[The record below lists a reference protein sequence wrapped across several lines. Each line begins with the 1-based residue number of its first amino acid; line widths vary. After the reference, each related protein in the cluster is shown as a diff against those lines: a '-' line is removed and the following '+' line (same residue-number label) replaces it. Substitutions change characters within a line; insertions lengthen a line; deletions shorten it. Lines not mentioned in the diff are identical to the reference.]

1 MKWLSNSLARN
12 LILGVVF
19 ILIVCSLAVLAY
31 MHNGWSFGDA
41 LYMTVLTIYTVG
53 YGEVH
58 PVNTFELRAITI
70 ALMVLGCTGMIYLTA
85 ALVQFITLSQIQ
97 QLLGLTRMNKQI
109 DDLHDH
115 VVICGFGRTGSML
128 ARELKAGKAQFVI
141 IEPDHDRYVEA
152 KELGYLVIHG
162 DAAEEAV
169 LKQAG
174 IERARALA
182 TVVASDPANVFVTL
196 SARALNSE
204 VQIIARG
211 EEPSTEKKLFQA
223 GASAVVLP
231 AHVGA
236 EQIASMILFPSIS
249 SVIQSAERR
258 RQMELDLTH
267 ARARDRDCRR
277 GRRQRVRGID
287 GGGDRAQG
295 RAQLLHY
302 RGGAGGQ
309 RQGGAPAA
317 LDARQSGRRRHHHG
331 KKRARQY
338 PQQICRGGALEGNR
352 CDNFGAHRSTIMQ
365 RIANSPCRKAT
376 GWTDLQNVS

>member
-19 ILIVCSLAVLAY
+19 VLVVCALAVLAY

-58 PVNTFELRAITI
+58 PVNTLELRAITI

-85 ALVQFITLSQIQ
+85 ALVQLITLSQIQ

-109 DDLHDH
+109 EDLHDH

-128 ARELKAGKAQFVI
+128 AKELRAGKAQFVI

-152 KELGYLVIHG
+152 KELGHLAIHG

-182 TVVASDPANVFVTL
+182 TVVSSDPANVFITL
-196 SARALNSE
+196 SARSLNST

-231 AHVGA
+231 AHIGA
-236 EQIASMILFPSIS
+236 EQIASMILFPSIA
-249 SVIQSAERR
+249 SVIQSPERR
-258 RQMELDLTH
+258 RQMELDLH
-267 ARARDRDCRR
+267 ALGLEIEVVVAAEGSAFAGLTVEEIERKAERSFFIIAVEQAGSGKAERPLPST
-277 GRRQRVRGID
+277 RVNPGD
-287 GGGDRAQG
+287 GVTIMG
-295 RAQLLHY
+295 RAGRANILNKF
-302 RGGAGGQ
+302 AE
-309 RQGGAPAA
+309 AA
-317 LDARQSGRRRHHHG
+317 R
-331 KKRARQY
+331 
-338 PQQICRGGALEGNR
+338 
-352 CDNFGAHRSTIMQ
+352 
-365 RIANSPCRKAT
+365 
-376 GWTDLQNVS
+376 